1 MSIKIYL
8 IEWFLGSFLEE
19 IVKDN
24 RNLKAIYSR
33 FLNILIER
41 KYKVKNERITMNS
54 SRRNELKYLLASI
67 TSQTI
72 LMIGL
77 FAESIMPYKKV
88 ISYLE
93 VDCI

>member
-1 MSIKIYL
+1 M
-8 IEWFLGSFLEE
+8 EE

-24 RNLKAIYSR
+24 RNLKAIYSG

-41 KYKVKNERITMNS
+41 KYKLKNERITMNS

-88 ISYLE
+88 ISYSE

>member
-1 MSIKIYL
+1 M
-8 IEWFLGSFLEE
+8 EE
-19 IVKDN
+19 IFKNN
-24 RNLKAIYSR
+24 RNLKAIYSG

-41 KYKVKNERITMNS
+41 KYKLKNERITMNS

-88 ISYLE
+88 ISYSE

>member
-1 MSIKIYL
+1 M
-8 IEWFLGSFLEE
+8 EE

-24 RNLKAIYSR
+24 RNLKAIYSG

-41 KYKVKNERITMNS
+41 KYKLKNERITMNS

-88 ISYLE
+88 ISYSE
-93 VDCI
+93 VDFI

>member
-1 MSIKIYL
+1 M
-8 IEWFLGSFLEE
+8 EE

-24 RNLKAIYSR
+24 RNLKAIYSG

-41 KYKVKNERITMNS
+41 KYKLKNERFTNNS

-88 ISYLE
+88 ISYSE